1 MDRNARGALE
11 TIVAAKRREIERLVP
26 ARAALEAAAAG
37 APPVRSVESAL
48 RAATVQ
54 LIAEFK
60 RRSPSAG
67 WIREDAAIAEIVP
80 AYEAAGAAALSILTD
95 QFFGGSLVDL
105 EEARKVSS
113 LPLLRKDFML
123 DEVQLL
129 EARAAGADAVL
140 LIVRI
145 LQPAELER
153 LLQFAAVHSLAVL
166 VEAHDAQEVS
176 IALAAGA
183 RVIGIN
189 NRDLSTFRTNTETA
203 LSLLPVIPG
212 DVIVVAESG
221 IRSRDDVARYGEA
234 GFDAVLVGEL
244 LMRQRLPGAGAA
256 ALLGC
261 ERAPRLSAA
270 AP

>member
-11 TIVAAKRREIERLVP
+11 TIVAAKRREIERLAP
-26 ARAALEAAAAG
+26 ARAALETAAQA
-37 APPVRSVESAL
+37 APPVRSFESAL

-80 AYEAAGAAALSILTD
+80 AYEAAGAAALSVLTD

-105 EEARKVSS
+105 EEARKVSR

-129 EARAAGADAVL
+129 EARVAGADAVL
-140 LIVRI
+140 LIVR
-145 LQPAELER
+145 LLNLSQLDR
-153 LLQFAAVHSLAVL
+153 LLTFAATLSLAVL
-166 VEAHDAQEVS
+166 VEAHDAQE
-176 IALAAGA
+176 IETALAAGA
-183 RVIGIN
+183 RIIGIN
-189 NRDLSTFRTNTETA
+189 NRDLSSFVTNTDTA
-203 LSLLPVIPG
+203 LSLLPGIPS

-221 IRSRDDVARYGEA
+221 VRTRADVARYGEA
-234 GFDAVLVGEL
+234 GFDAVLVGEM
-244 LMRQRLPGAGAA
+244 LMRQRLPGAAA
-256 ALLGC
+256 ATLVGC
-261 ERAPRLSAA
+261 ERAARLSTA